1 MILDEA
7 IQSFEDEM
15 EKQTVLG
22 HPEHIDNLEQMA
34 DWLRELKAYRE
45 NTCGDAI
52 NREELIEALN
62 TWDKFSYA
70 PTNELIPLRDNVDK
84 DKYVPYIH
92 YDDVLTCIRNMPSV
106 TPQPCGNA
114 ISREEAYAVVDRMLM
129 GDRNHKIIALEEIQK
144 LPPVTPQQRLGQWE
158 QTRYRSIDQT
168 GESYDDGIGFRCSNC
183 ANVFKVTSLAR
194 YHYCPN
200 CGARMEVQE

>member
-70 PTNELIPLRDNVDK
+70 PTNELIPLRGNVDK

-144 LPPVTPQQRLGQWE
+144 LPSVTPQQR
-158 QTRYRSIDQT
+158 T
-168 GESYDDGIGFRCSNC
+168 GRWKFIVYDANCIGHYECSEC
-183 ANVFKVTSLAR
+183 HWNVLMNVSA
-194 YHYCPN
+194 YCPN
-200 CGARMEVQE
+200 CGAKMEVQE